1 MATKEKTADA
11 LLKEIDKKVAAR
23 GKVVV
28 SELDLTEEI
37 TKLVSE
43 ARRKGVTMSE
53 LTQHVQRMDKRERKL
68 KPVTRQALDTMIAV
82 HEQRRPAR
90 TTRASRR
97 ARGESPSAVHKDEAQ
112 LAAGKINV
120 DALK

>member
-1 MATKEKTADA
+1 MATKEKTAEA

-23 GKVVV
+23 GKAILA
-28 SELDLTEEI
+28 ELDATAEI
-37 TKLVSE
+37 TQLVSE

-53 LTQHVQRMDKRERKL
+53 LSQHVQRMDKRERKL

-90 TTRASRR
+90 TTRTSRR
-97 ARGESPSAVHKDEAQ
+97 ARNSEP
-112 LAAGKINV
+112 AGKINM

>member
-11 LLKEIDKKVAAR
+11 
-23 GKVVV
+23 
-28 SELDLTEEI
+28 
-37 TKLVSE
+37 
-43 ARRKGVTMSE
+43 MSE

-97 ARGESPSAVHKDEAQ
+97 ARGEAPS
-112 LAAGKINV
+112 AGKINV